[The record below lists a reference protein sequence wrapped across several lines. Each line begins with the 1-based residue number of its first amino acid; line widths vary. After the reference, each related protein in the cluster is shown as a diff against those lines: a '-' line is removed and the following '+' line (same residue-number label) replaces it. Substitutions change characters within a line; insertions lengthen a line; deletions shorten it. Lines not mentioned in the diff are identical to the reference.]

1 MNIKKIIKEEMEDFG
16 FADDMPE
23 LHGVSFT
30 VEDFNKIYTIVDRG
44 FRFYVDVTWI
54 NDSGK
59 IEDTPQ
65 KRSTVMKLF
74 RDGTWKP
81 IV

>member
-1 MNIKKIIKEEMEDFG
+1 MEDFG
-16 FADDMPE
+16 FADDIPE
-23 LHGVSFT
+23 LDGVSFT

-54 NDSGK
+54 SDSGK
-59 IEDTPQ
+59 TENSVY
-65 KRSTVMKLF
+65 KRSTVMRLF
-74 RDGTWKP
+74 RNGTWKP